1 MMRILVPIHT
11 TYNMLSSDET
21 LADKFVKKGFWIYF
35 FTFLIAPLGYMTKVM
50 ISRDLSVEEVGMIYG
65 VMSFLT
71 LLSLYND
78 LGCTES
84 LNYFLPKH
92 IVK

>member
-21 LADKFVKKGFWIYF
+21 LADKFIKKGFWLYF
-35 FTFLIAPLGYMTKVM
+35 FTFLIGPLGYIVKVVV
-50 ISRDLSVEEVGMIYG
+50 SHDLSVEEVGMVYG
-65 VMSFLT
+65 VISFVMFI
-71 LLSLYND
+71 SSYND

-84 LNYFLPKH
+84 LNYFLPSL

>member
-1 MMRILVPIHT
+1 
-11 TYNMLSSDET
+11 MLLKEEA
-21 LADKFVKKGFWIYF
+21 LADKFIKKGFWIYL

-65 VMSFLT
+65 VISFLT
-71 LLSLYND
+71 LISLYND

-84 LNYFLPKH
+84 LNYFLPKN